1 MKWLDLNSEFVLR
14 QPMKELVAFNLE
26 LFSDGLV
33 RDTYV
38 DLLPFPPLPLSPPPP
53 PSLCV
58 VLSAVR
64 DSWSQVCDMTKPVY
78 HKAMAGQ
85 HLCSGKFMSPNAKHF
100 CLDAIFSS
108 KSLILD
114 SHVMLHS

>member
-38 DLLPFPPLPLSPPPP
+38 DLLPFPSPSSFPSPSPLL
-53 PSLCV
+53 
-58 VLSAVR
+58 
-64 DSWSQVCDMTKPVY
+64 VCCLVCSE
-78 HKAMAGQ
+78 GQ
-85 HLCSGKFMSPNAKHF
+85 LVAS
-100 CLDAIFSS
+100 
-108 KSLILD
+108 
-114 SHVMLHS
+114 V